1 MALKAITVNTPATD
15 RAHIFAEDDAAIY
28 QSIIGNDGVFNI
40 GEKFKTTVI
49 SNNKVRVGNG
59 VLNVQGHVARTV
71 YGDYTDMTIE
81 NGVSGKKRNDLIVAK
96 FTVGSDSDIFTLEV
110 KKGVAGTTATDP
122 IVTKGDLYNGSKV
135 RELPL
140 WRVKI
145 ENLSIVKV
153 EQMFTVVATN
163 KELLDEINGLS
174 SSVGYDC
181 IKSINGTVKKYKDG
195 RFEASGNFKI
205 STALDFVQIG
215 TTNIYYAP
223 YVNGNIGIRAVSVES
238 VVCEAHNT
246 GVVWHGKPQVNG
258 EALSGMILQY
268 GNGKRDTYVNYI
280 VRGKWK

>member
-1 MALKAITVNTPATD
+1 MALKALTLNTPAAD
-15 RAHIFAEDDAAIY
+15 KAHIFAEDDAAIY
-28 QSIIGNDGVFNI
+28 QSIIGNDGVFDI

-59 VLNVQGHVARTV
+59 VLNVQGHIARTV

-96 FTVGSDSDIFTLEV
+96 FTVGSDSDAFVLEV

-122 IVTKGDLYNGSKV
+122 AVTKGDLYNGSKV

-153 EQMFTVVATN
+153 EQMFTVNATN
-163 KELLDEINGLS
+163 KGLLDEINGLN

-181 IKSINGTVKKYKDG
+181 IKSIHGTVKKYKDG

-205 STALDFVQIG
+205 STALDFTQIG
-215 TTNIYYAP
+215 TTKIHYAP
-223 YVNGNIGIRAVSVES
+223 YVNANIGIRAVSVES
-238 VVCEAHNT
+238 IVCEAYNT

-258 EALSGMILQY
+258 EVLSGVILQY
-268 GNGKRDTYVNYI
+268 GNEQRNTYVNYI